1 MKLFTKSIDKKL
13 FAQFP
18 KGGNLEGQ
26 KVVAKVFNPYGR
38 GRWYIIN
45 SDPDDPD
52 YLWGIVELFE
62 GQPEVGSFSRS
73 ELENIKVGAFKLPLE
88 RDMYFDDKNAM
99 EIYQGLKN
107 GKRYADG
114 GKIEDSG
121 YLVRMA
127 EEYAERENEKP
138 VKKGEGM
145 AKATK
150 TDDGKYKYTQVTVF
164 YKDGEKEVYEE
175 DDFED
180 FFDVD
185 EYAKGGTIKLLDQYD
200 IDNGNYFY
208 RRYKGAIGSFAW
220 RNDENKYNEGILF
233 PLDDFDT
240 NFYSH
245 LKLKQG
251 EVLFR
256 YKTEIMRD
264 NLFPLIKVNLD
275 KMLVYFLE
283 DAEDEKNPKFY
294 SKGTPLQYLTL
305 ERYYYDVREF
315 AKGGEIGDKVK
326 LTKGGGSETIFRNFP
341 EGEYEI
347 KRVIKGNKSFPEGFY
362 EIENKD
368 GRKAQFIKSRFS
380 TSTNKGGK
388 LNYTSKRNIVNV
400 TITYQGKEYVVSGDN
415 VITGAYKFSKGGL
428 SDTHIYIPKRDV
440 LKVTTKEGESIKSPL
455 NGVWV
460 KKEYFDGNEA
470 KGSGKYEPSQAT
482 KVFAYKLTE
491 LAKDK
496 ELKASTKD
504 SMIISLSV
512 VEDFENDLKYEIE
525 NNISGLA
532 IKTYANAVKST
543 SKKNKG
549 AVGKDLTA
557 YNNPNVIDLFPEEF
571 INTPILSKKA
581 ISLKGNVLNNQ
592 ELLKEI
598 NTYTSQDKFRP
609 AMTSINVD
617 GNDVVATNANYLI
630 HLRNEVDLEKQN
642 LCMSKLCFTLKGQN
656 ERYPAWRDI
665 IVRDLNDSKYN
676 SQTFDLNKLIS
687 LTNWINNYYSVT
699 NHSIRQ
705 LSVTTKNG
713 EITFNSE
720 LLLQVL
726 STLKVMGIK
735 NPIMYYE
742 RPNRGVYFGEN
753 GKLKGDPNSH
763 NYILLMPLLAVNAET
778 FSLNLSNDDYK
789 ISYPEFEYAKG
800 GAIGDG
806 KQLELFAKGGATF
819 DDKVRAIK
827 RNLVGKKVPSKYQ
840 KQYGKRYDNDEA
852 EESARRIAGA
862 MNKTYKK

>member
-38 GRWYIIN
+38 GRWYIMN

-185 EYAKGGTIKLLDQYD
+185 EYAKGG
-200 IDNGNYFY
+200 
-208 RRYKGAIGSFAW
+208 
-220 RNDENKYNEGILF
+220 
-233 PLDDFDT
+233 
-240 NFYSH
+240 
-245 LKLKQG
+245 
-251 EVLFR
+251 
-256 YKTEIMRD
+256 
-264 NLFPLIKVNLD
+264 
-275 KMLVYFLE
+275 
-283 DAEDEKNPKFY
+283 
-294 SKGTPLQYLTL
+294 
-305 ERYYYDVREF
+305 
-315 AKGGEIGDKVK
+315 EIGDKVK

-388 LNYTSKRNIVNV
+388 LNYTSKRNIANV

-598 NTYTSQDKFRP
+598 NTYTSQDKFSP

-617 GNDVVATNANYLI
+617 GNDVVATNGNYLI

-642 LCMSKLCFTLKGQN
+642 LCMSKLCSTLKGQN

-676 SQTFDLNKLIS
+676 SQTFDLNKLIN

-699 NHSIRQ
+699 NHIIRQ